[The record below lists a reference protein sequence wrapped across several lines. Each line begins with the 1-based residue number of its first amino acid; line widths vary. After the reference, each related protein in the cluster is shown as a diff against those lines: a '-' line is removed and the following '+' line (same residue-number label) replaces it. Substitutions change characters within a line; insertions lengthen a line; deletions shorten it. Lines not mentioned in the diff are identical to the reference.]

1 MRAEVKGT
9 TLPVLEVQLDPG
21 EALVS
26 DHGELAWM
34 SPSMQM
40 TQKTSTGGKG
50 GLLAGLKRVAGGAS
64 IFLTEYA
71 ATGPGATITF
81 ATHLPGT
88 ILPVQISPGHG
99 YIVHRSGWVCG
110 TPQITPSVALQQ
122 TLGGAI
128 FGGEGFI
135 LQRLEGEGAAWI
147 ELSGEMTTY
156 TLAPNETLL
165 AHPGHVGLFEETVQ
179 FSITTVPGIKNKLF
193 GGDGFFLVRLT
204 GPGQI
209 WLQSLT
215 LPGLASAISHYLPSQ
230 QAAAPNRGGGIAS
243 MVGNILNQ

>member
-64 IFLTEYA
+64 IFLTEYS
-71 ATGPGATITF
+71 ATGPGASITF

-110 TPQITPSVALQQ
+110 TPQVTSSVGRASSSS
-122 TLGGAI
+122 
-128 FGGEGFI
+128 
-135 LQRLEGEGAAWI
+135 AWR
-147 ELSGEMTTY
+147 GRGR
-156 TLAPNETLL
+156 
-165 AHPGHVGLFEETVQ
+165 PG
-179 FSITTVPGIKNKLF
+179 S
-193 GGDGFFLVRLT
+193 
-204 GPGQI
+204 
-209 WLQSLT
+209 S
-215 LPGLASAISHYLPSQ
+215 S
-230 QAAAPNRGGGIAS
+230 RGR
-243 MVGNILNQ
+243 